1 VINKPR
7 IYVVI
12 STFLPY
18 IGGAEIQTLAKCQ
31 RLLEKGNK
39 VRVVTFRHQR
49 DWKVREEIKGVPT
62 LRVAGALLG
71 GREKLPRPVQ
81 QFLYVLAILVMSW
94 TIWKQR
100 NNFDVLQVCQLN
112 VLTLPLSIVCL
123 LTRKPMTIIVIS
135 AGADK
140 SSMDINAEPRLVAG
154 PLDPNQEWLK
164 VDSQGWINGGDLQGL
179 ASKGKLGLELT
190 RTFLYRAKAVAIVLS
205 TRTQRYL
212 REHGF
217 TQLEIERIPNGVDIV
232 RFHPAPGRF
241 ESAGTNHAN
250 SPAGTA
256 SSCPSEQEKNLCV
269 ICVSKLRHEKGLD
282 VLLQAWHLVQKQRS
296 DARLIIVGDGPSE
309 AQLKRLASELNILE
323 SIEFAG
329 LQSNVP
335 AQLHRANIG
344 ILPSRWEGM
353 PNALLEYMASGLASI
368 ATRVS
373 GSEDLIQPGV
383 NGLLVESEN
392 YVEMA
397 QALLTLLGNA
407 ELVQK
412 YGAAARQTIEQSY
425 TIEYVTNRY
434 LEVYQR
440 LIAQSHT
447 TIDKSVDMIKQVP
460 TA

>member
-1 VINKPR
+1 MNDKPR
-7 IYVVI
+7 VYVVI

-18 IGGAEIQTLAKCQ
+18 VGGAEIQTLAKCQ
-31 RLLEKGNK
+31 RLHEKGNK
-39 VRVVTFRHQR
+39 VRIITFRHQK
-49 DWKVREEIKGVPT
+49 DWKIKEEVKGVPT

-71 GREKLPRPVQ
+71 GREKYPRPVQ
-81 QFLYVLAILVMSW
+81 QFLYLLAIFVMSW

-112 VLTLPLSIVCL
+112 VLTLPLSLVCL
-123 LTRKPMTIIVIS
+123 LIKKPMTIIVIS

-140 SSMDINAEPRLVAG
+140 SSSAVNAEPRLVAG

-179 ASKGKLGLELT
+179 ESKGKLGLELT
-190 RTFLYRAKAVAIVLS
+190 RTFLYRARAVAIVLS

-217 TQLEIERIPNGVDIV
+217 DQLEIERIPNGVDIE
-232 RFHPAPGRF
+232 RFHPAPPRTP
-241 ESAGTNHAN
+241 EE
-250 SPAGTA
+250 
-256 SSCPSEQEKNLCV
+256 EQERNLRV

-282 VLLQAWHLVQKQRS
+282 VLLQAWHLVQKQTPE
-296 DARLIIVGDGPSE
+296 ARLIIVGDGPSE
-309 AQLKRLASELNILE
+309 AQLKRLARELNILE

-329 LQSNVP
+329 LQSDVP
-335 AQLHRANIG
+335 GQLHRANIG

-373 GSEDLIQPGV
+373 GSEDLIHPGA
-383 NGLLVESEN
+383 NGLLVESED
-392 YVEMA
+392 YEGMA

-407 ELVQK
+407 ELIQR
-412 YGAAARQTIEQSY
+412 YGAAARQTVEQAY

-440 LIAQSHT
+440 LVARSQGAV
-447 TIDKSVDMIKQVP
+447 DKPVGEAEKIP
-460 TA
+460 TL